1 MRKLFLTG
9 KAILLCLLYF
19 TAAQAAPIPAN
30 LYGHWLKPDGSNR
43 FIIGIYPN
51 AVCYENETWQIR
63 SAVETQGRWQLQ
75 LEHGG
80 KSTTVTVQRK
90 DSTTLLL
97 GDGVQQSLKNIRTFN
112 YRYRPEQ
119 PAFPQPLFTEGSA
132 ILRGLLPWKA
142 KRREKE
148 TYVQLSYSDMR
159 TGKKEYLFADLDSLD
174 RFSLRI
180 PLHMPVFC
188 TLAIGSNQ
196 IASFLVQPGDTLLLA
211 FNNTISLNDAN
222 PDYNK
227 AMQRI
232 CLMGSNA
239 AFNNQY
245 QHYTQYIS
253 HLGFKPEK
261 TAASADRNMPAA
273 VKKQQ
278 QYTLYSKLYDSLLR
292 RIDLVY
298 PAYIA
303 EQRFIDFIKAE
314 TRYSCVLA
322 LLDDRDTDS
331 IYLKKIYDQFLMQET
346 PVALVHDN
354 YYKLA
359 NQYASRLQDSRFGN
373 RYSYSIHHDKVTE
386 RVQKDYGNLLSH
398 GFLEKYNEMQ
408 KDWAA
413 INRMKDST
421 VIQKYFNGNREE
433 AMSFRYVLNKV
444 MEEFRKES
452 RDSTAYQL
460 YEQAIPNT
468 ALRFAANLQQLLG
481 NSWSDDDLP
490 MPSLYRVSIFKHYS
504 QLTGMPDKQVVAE
517 NTGQALLLGAASL
530 ELKLDTQ
537 RIRQID
543 HESEWQAALRAYR
556 GKTVVVWTFSHYFR
570 PDHAARSLYELK
582 KMQARY
588 RGQNVVFLKC
598 IQQRQR
604 SDKVKQLL
612 QYMDIFNKQGQL
624 NDVFYINR
632 SMSVGVMMEEAIND
646 CCALYD
652 TAGQAHH
659 PQHYTRQWQQRDY
672 EAFTL
677 PGELDSVLAGK
688 GTYFEEAASYFLLA
702 GGKRNYDM
710 PADGRIKT
718 WTLYDSTG
726 HYYLYASKEPE
737 KPVYELNYDSAY
749 YQLSLMQDS
758 VWLENKLVF
767 HQQPPSKS
775 RDRIFS
781 LPEYAKEHTQFSPMR
796 TYRYDRNNRLL
807 LVYDK
812 KKLFR
817 TFRVAFI
824 SPDCL
829 VLELIQ

>member
-1 MRKLFLTG
+1 
-9 KAILLCLLYF
+9 
-19 TAAQAAPIPAN
+19 
-30 LYGHWLKPDGSNR
+30 
-43 FIIGIYPN
+43 
-51 AVCYENETWQIR
+51 
-63 SAVETQGRWQLQ
+63 
-75 LEHGG
+75 
-80 KSTTVTVQRK
+80 
-90 DSTTLLL
+90 
-97 GDGVQQSLKNIRTFN
+97 
-112 YRYRPEQ
+112 
-119 PAFPQPLFTEGSA
+119 
-132 ILRGLLPWKA
+132 
-142 KRREKE
+142 
-148 TYVQLSYSDMR
+148 
-159 TGKKEYLFADLDSLD
+159 
-174 RFSLRI
+174 
-180 PLHMPVFC
+180 MPVFC
-188 TLAIGSNQ
+188 NLSIGSSQ
-196 IASFLVQPGDTLLLA
+196 LASFLVQPGDTLLLA
-211 FNNTISLNDAN
+211 LNNTIFLEDTN
-222 PDYNK
+222 PDYNML
-227 AMQRI
+227 MQRV

-253 HLGFKPEK
+253 HLNFKTEEP
-261 TAASADRNMPAA
+261 ASTADRNMPAD

-278 QYTLYSKLYDSLLR
+278 QYARYSKLYDSLLH

-303 EQRFIDFIKAE
+303 EQRFIDFIKAA
-314 TRYSCVLA
+314 TRYNCVLA

-331 IYLKKIYDQFLMQET
+331 TWLQKIYDQYLSQET
-346 PVALVHDN
+346 PMALMHDS

-359 NQYASRLQDSRFGN
+359 NTYADRLHDSRYGN
-373 RYSYSIHHDKVTE
+373 RYSYSIQYDKITE

-413 INRMKDST
+413 VNKMKDSAI
-421 VIQKYFNGNREE
+421 IQKYFNGNREE
-433 AMSFRYVLNKV
+433 AMSYRYVFNKILD
-444 MEEFRKES
+444 EFHKES
-452 RDSTAYQL
+452 RDSAAYRL
-460 YEQAIPNT
+460 YEQLIPNT
-468 ALRFAANLQQLLG
+468 TLHFAANLQQLLG
-481 NSWSDDDLP
+481 NSWSDDDIP

-504 QLTGMPDKQVVAE
+504 QLPDMPGQQVVSV
-517 NTGQALLLGAASL
+517 NRGHALLLGAASL
-530 ELKLDTQ
+530 DLKLDTQ

-632 SMSVGVMMEEAIND
+632 SMSVGVLMEEAIND

-659 PQHYTRQWQQRDY
+659 PRHYTRQWQQRDY

-677 PGELDSVLAGK
+677 HSELDSVLAGK
-688 GTYFEEAASYFLLA
+688 GIYFEEATSYFLLA
-702 GGKRNYDM
+702 GSRRNYDM
-710 PADGRIKT
+710 PADGRLKT

-726 HYYLYASKEPE
+726 QYYLYATKEPE

-758 VWLENKLVF
+758 IWMESKLVF

-796 TYRYDRNNRLL
+796 TYRYDRSNRLL